1 MKRIDTNI
9 QNLLKNSHSLL
20 VVLALAFAAGLAS
33 CSDSLNVVPIGS
45 LMSGNFPV
53 TNEDAVAIV
62 NGVYE
67 PNVGISTSLGYMIDL
82 TSELEQNGENP
93 NSGGGLLGVLSI
105 DPTNSYNESTY
116 TALFRGITRANDAI
130 DKLTDSKTISE
141 GIKTRSIGE
150 AQFLRAYYYQ
160 YAVQFWGDVPLVLHN
175 VDGANTTRAAVD
187 DVYSQ
192 IVQDL
197 EDAAKNL
204 PSVKEY
210 SSVDKGR
217 ATKGAAYALLS
228 KVYLVWGQTSETGGD
243 AGKKDKYRKAV
254 EAANQVTDY
263 QLEEEYLDNWSNSN
277 PNGKENIFATQHVL
291 GQASDGNGGNHLV
304 HCSFSSGFSQSL
316 PHVAPSDS
324 KFYEAFDD
332 ADQRKDGTY
341 AKTLLNPA
349 TGELFTFDLPRYRKY
364 IDITDPSRSAGYRN
378 IDRTIIRYA
387 DILLVKAEALNEL
400 NNAPNA
406 EAYEAINQVR
416 RRAFRHFPLTA
427 GPSPHDITPGLNYEG
442 FKKAIQE
449 ERVFELT
456 YEQSRRLDLVRWR
469 IYVKTLKESGIP
481 SKHSIEL
488 KHYRF
493 PIPQAQR
500 EINPEGLWQ
509 NWGYDGYDESKTGA
523 NPYAG
528 FN

>member
-1 MKRIDTNI
+1 MKRIYNNTKNI
-9 QNLLKNSHSLL
+9 LKNNHSFLAVL
-20 VVLALAFAAGLAS
+20 TLALAAGSFS
-33 CSDSLNVVPIGS
+33 CSDSLDVVPIGK

-62 NGVYE
+62 NGVYQ
-67 PNVGISTSLGYMIDL
+67 PNVSISTSLGYMIDL

-105 DPTNSYNESTY
+105 EPTNSYNESTY
-116 TALFRGITRANDAI
+116 TALFRGISRANDAI
-130 DKLTDSKTISE
+130 DKITASTTISPT
-141 GIKTRSIGE
+141 IKQRTIGE

-175 VDGANTTRAAVD
+175 VDGTNTTRASVD
-187 DVYSQ
+187 EVFTQ

-197 EDAAKNL
+197 QDAASNL

-217 ATKGAAYALLS
+217 ATKGAALAFLS
-228 KVYLVWGQTSETGGD
+228 KVYLVWGQLSDTGGD
-243 AGKKDKYRKAV
+243 TAKKDKFRKSV

-263 QLEEEYLDNWSNSN
+263 QLEEEYLNNWSNSN
-277 PNGKENIFATQHVL
+277 RNGKENIFATQHAQN
-291 GQASDGNGGNHLV
+291 QADDGSGGNHLV

-316 PHVAPSDS
+316 PHVAPSSS
-324 KFYEAFDD
+324 KFYEEFDND
-332 ADQRKDGTY
+332 DQRKEGTY
-341 AKTLLNPA
+341 VKVLYNPA
-349 TGELFTFDLPRYRKY
+349 TGEDYTFDLPRYRKY
-364 IDITDPSRSAGYRN
+364 IDITDASRSASNRN
-378 IDRTIIRYA
+378 IDRTVIRYA
-387 DILLVKAEALNEL
+387 EVLLIKAEALNEL

-406 EAYEAINQVR
+406 EAYDAINQVR
-416 RRAFRHFPLTA
+416 RRAFKHFPVTA
-427 GPSPHDITPGLNYEG
+427 GPTAHDIIPGLNYED
-442 FKKAIQE
+442 FKKALQQ

-456 YEQSRRLDLVRWR
+456 YEQTRRLDLVRWR

-481 SKHSIEL
+481 AKQSVEL

-493 PIPQAQR
+493 PIPQTQR
-500 EINPEGLWQ
+500 EINPDGLWQ
-509 NWGYDGYDESKTGA
+509 NWGYDGYDPAKTGQ

-528 FN
+528 FE